1 MDSTAADGHTGTV
14 NAVPSGRPAAHPAAH
29 SPGRIPLNT
38 LAIAFG
44 LAGLST
50 SWTVAARLLGVP
62 IAISD
67 ILWVIT
73 AVAWIWLIVA
83 HLVRGSRTAESLT
96 TQLKHPAQ
104 GPIAALVPV
113 VGMLLGANLFPYWAA
128 AGQVVVAVS
137 IIASALF
144 AGWILAF
151 WMSGKLKPEVIHG
164 GYFLPTVASGLVA
177 SATAAKVGFPFVA
190 TGAFAVGVLFW
201 VVILT
206 LLVTR
211 MAFLPPLPDP
221 LVPTLAI
228 ILAPPPVAGIA
239 WFAMRGDHPDAVA
252 TSLLGL
258 TVLFFLMQLA
268 LLRRYAKLPF
278 SLGFWSF
285 TFPFAAMCTFG
296 MQWSALGDFPGWQVV
311 AAVLLA
317 AVTGLICAIGIGS
330 LVLVARGRRG
340 VRRAQRT
347 LASADEAL
355 ERAPG

>member
-1 MDSTAADGHTGTV
+1 M
-14 NAVPSGRPAAHPAAH
+14 NAVPDSRPGAHPAAH

-50 SWTVAARLLGVP
+50 SWTLAVRLLGVP
-62 IAISD
+62 VAIPD
-67 ILWVIT
+67 VLWIIT
-73 AVAWIWLIVA
+73 AIAWAWLIVA
-83 HLVRGSRTAESLT
+83 HLVRGSRTAESLI

-113 VGMLLGANLFPYWAA
+113 VGMLLGANLFVYWPIG
-128 AGQVVVAVS
+128 GQILVALSIVVA
-137 IIASALF
+137 ALF

-151 WMSGKLKPEVIHG
+151 WMSGQLKPEVIHG
-164 GYFLPTVASGLVA
+164 GYFLPTVAAGLVA
-177 SATAAKVGFPFVA
+177 SATAAKVGFPLVA
-190 TGAFAVGVLFW
+190 TGAFAVGILFW
-201 VVILT
+201 IVILT

-239 WFAMRGDHPDAVA
+239 WFAMRGEHPDAVA
-252 TSLLGL
+252 TALLGL
-258 TVLFFLMQLA
+258 TVLFFAMQVA
-268 LLRRYAKLPF
+268 LLPRYMKLTF

-296 MQWSALGDFPGWQVV
+296 MQWSALGGLAGWQVV
-311 AAVLLA
+311 AGSLLA
-317 AVTGLICAIGIGS
+317 AATVLIGTIGIAS
-330 LVLVARGRRG
+330 LILVAKGRRG
-340 VRRAQRT
+340 ARRAQRT
-347 LASADEAL
+347 LSTADDALAS
-355 ERAPG
+355 G